1 MACPRQFS
9 LRRLPSLRT
18 LCEHLMREARPYGKQ
33 GLGFIIRHKRALKT
47 GALTIIAIGFVAALA
62 SSIAVW

>member
-1 MACPRQFS
+1 M
-9 LRRLPSLRT
+9 PSLRT